1 MIIGTHNV
9 LRFSEPE
16 DAHFYRALYLQGGP
30 KAALLDARR
39 EFGAPTL
46 QEIRE
51 LLIKSESARAFL
63 FTVEDP
69 EGRLRGWCGLR
80 ALNIEASFCEMFMVF
95 AAPEEYAGP
104 MADETMEALLDRAF
118 NRLGLQKVL
127 ATCLDSEETLHA
139 CLLRHGFRSCGVQRD
154 VLYGKEGWRGLD
166 TLALDRAAYASHPA
180 TGPGPGATVP

>member
-1 MIIGTHNV
+1 MIIGTHTV

-16 DAHFYRALYLQGGP
+16 DAHFYRKLYLQGGA
-30 KAALLDARR
+30 KAALLDNRR

-51 LLIKSESARAFL
+51 LLKKSESTRAFL

-80 ALNIEASFCEMFMVF
+80 ALNIEAAFCELFVVF
-95 AAPEEYAGP
+95 DAPEEYAGP
-104 MADETMEALLDRAF
+104 MADETLDALLDRAF

-139 CLLRHGFRSCGVQRD
+139 CLLRHGFQSCGVQRD
-154 VLYGKEGWRGLD
+154 VLYGKEGWRSLD
-166 TLALDRAAYASHPA
+166 TLALDRATHTSNPA
-180 TGPGPGATVP
+180 TGPGPGATAP